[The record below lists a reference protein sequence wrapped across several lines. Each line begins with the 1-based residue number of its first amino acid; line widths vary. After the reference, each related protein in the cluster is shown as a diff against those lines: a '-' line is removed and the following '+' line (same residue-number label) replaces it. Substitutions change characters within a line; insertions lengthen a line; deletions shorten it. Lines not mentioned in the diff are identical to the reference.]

1 MMVCL
6 TSSVLFSA
14 YDGNDHNSTVAGVTA
29 AKIDSNTP
37 HIRRKHRRAK
47 SGSKI
52 EANGDGN
59 GGCSVRK
66 Y

>member
-1 MMVCL
+1 MT
-6 TSSVLFSA
+6 TS
-14 YDGNDHNSTVAGVTA
+14 VAGVTA

-52 EANGDGN
+52 ENNGDGN
-59 GGCSVRK
+59 GKLCLFDQSEQHSSGFLFVL
-66 Y
+66 